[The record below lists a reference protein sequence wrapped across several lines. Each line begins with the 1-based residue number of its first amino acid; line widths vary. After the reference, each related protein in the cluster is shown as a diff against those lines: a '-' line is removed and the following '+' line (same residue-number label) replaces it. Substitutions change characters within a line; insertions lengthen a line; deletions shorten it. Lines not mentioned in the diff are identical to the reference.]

1 MFPDS
6 VDQEFRQELGGHI
19 CSKQFGALAIKMWM
33 AGPGGGEKC
42 VTMWLEDGNH
52 LRCLSPDVCWLRL
65 VAGWNFSMDLSWN
78 SPCGLHAFSLLMDK
92 LGLHWHDSWVQEQ
105 ISQKSPVKAE
115 WHSLIPLQVTAC
127 PSSGIRNLPW
137 FNSRKHSL
145 HLSKGKSIIITL

>member
-65 VAGWNFSMDLSWN
+65 VAGWNFSMDLSWIVRFKN
-78 SPCGLHAFSLLMDK
+78 RASLFFLEGYSVMK
-92 LGLHWHDSWVQEQ
+92 MKIKE
-105 ISQKSPVKAE
+105 
-115 WHSLIPLQVTAC
+115 
-127 PSSGIRNLPW
+127 
-137 FNSRKHSL
+137 
-145 HLSKGKSIIITL
+145 